1 MNMLRPP
8 ASEPPNKRAA
18 PSSGRMRTTDVWLVP
33 ERRVHHMADLEEA
46 RAVIRG
52 IYSESML
59 EPSRGLAF
67 SCELKVITCGSIH
80 IVHGTWPTGGRFTIP
95 QILGRY
101 LITGALRGNVH
112 GIHANEPYVLEPERL
127 SAVLSPERPVTLE
140 SSPAYQ
146 GRSVVIERATLES
159 HFTAL
164 TGRELRGP
172 LVFDVALDLTSVA
185 GVGSILKLFAEGLE
199 LPSISSFLVASLR
212 DALLT
217 ALLTGTRHSA
227 SSLLEAPPRRA
238 APASV
243 RRAEEFIQAHAGE
256 PISLADIVAAA
267 GVPERSL
274 RAAFIAARGMPPGAF
289 LRRRRFEIA
298 RQTLLAGAPGT
309 TVAGVVASLGFVSG
323 GRFSVE
329 YKKLFA
335 ESPSDTLAASRGPAG
350 PTTKRSL

>member
-1 MNMLRPP
+1 
-8 ASEPPNKRAA
+8 
-18 PSSGRMRTTDVWLVP
+18 MRKTDVWLVP

-46 RAVIRG
+46 RAVFSG
-52 IYSESML
+52 IYSESKL

-80 IVHGTWPTGGRFTIP
+80 FVHGIWPTGGRCTIP
-95 QILGRY
+95 RVLGRY
-101 LITGALRGNVH
+101 LITGALH
-112 GIHANEPYVLEPERL
+112 GKAHGLHANEPYELEPERR

-140 SSPAYQ
+140 CPPAYQ
-146 GRSVVIERATLES
+146 GRSVALERATLES

-185 GVGSILKLFAEGLE
+185 GVGPILKLFAEGLE

-243 RRAEEFIQAHAGE
+243 RRAEEFIEAHAGE
-256 PISLADIVAAA
+256 PISLADIVAAV

-298 RQTLLAGAPGT
+298 RQRLLAGAPGT

-329 YKKLFA
+329 YKKLFD

-350 PTTKRSL
+350 PTTKRSPSAR

>member
-8 ASEPPNKRAA
+8 AS
-18 PSSGRMRTTDVWLVP
+18 GLMRKTDVWLVP

-46 RAVIRG
+46 RAVFSG
-52 IYSESML
+52 IYSESKL

-67 SCELKVITCGSIH
+67 SCELKVITCGSLR
-80 IVHGTWPTGGRFTIP
+80 IVHGSWPTGGRCTIP
-95 QILGRY
+95 QVLGRY
-101 LITGALRGNVH
+101 LITGALRGMAH
-112 GIHANEPYVLEPERL
+112 GLHANESYELEPERR

-140 SSPAYQ
+140 CPLAYQ
-146 GRSVVIERATLES
+146 GRSVAIDRATLES

-172 LVFDVALDLTSVA
+172 LVFDVAMGLTSVA
-185 GVGSILKLFAEGLE
+185 GVGPILKLFAEGLE
-199 LPSISSFLVASLR
+199 QPSISSFLVASLR

-243 RRAEEFIQAHAGE
+243 RRAEEFIEAHAGE

-267 GVPERSL
+267 GVSERSL
-274 RAAFIAARGMPPGAF
+274 RAAFIAARGMAPGAF

-298 RQTLLAGAPGT
+298 RQRLLAGAPGT
-309 TVAGVVASLGFVSG
+309 TVASVVASLGFVSG

-329 YKKLFA
+329 
-335 ESPSDTLAASRGPAG
+335 
-350 PTTKRSL
+350 

>member
-1 MNMLRPP
+1 M
-8 ASEPPNKRAA
+8 
-18 PSSGRMRTTDVWLVP
+18 TDVWLVP

-46 RAVIRG
+46 RAVISG
-52 IYSESML
+52 IYSESKL
-59 EPSRGLAF
+59 EPLRGLAF
-67 SCELKVITCGSIH
+67 SCELKVVTCGSIRL
-80 IVHGTWPTGGRFTIP
+80 IHGTWPTGGRCTIP
-95 QILGRY
+95 QVLGRY
-101 LITGALRGNVH
+101 IITGALH
-112 GIHANEPYVLEPERL
+112 GKAHGLHANEPYELEPERR
-127 SAVLSPERPVTLE
+127 SAILSPDRPVTLE
-140 SSPAYQ
+140 CPPAYQ
-146 GRSVVIERATLES
+146 GRSVAIERATLES

-172 LVFDVALDLTSVA
+172 LVFEVALDLTSIA
-185 GVGSILKLFAEGLE
+185 GVGPILKLFAEGLE
-199 LPSISSFLVASLR
+199 PPSISSFLVASLR

-227 SSLLEAPPRRA
+227 SSILDDPPRRA

-243 RRAEEFIQAHAGE
+243 RRAEEFIEAHAGE

-298 RQTLLAGAPGT
+298 RQTLLAGEPGT

-329 YKKLFA
+329 YKKLFG

-350 PTTKRSL
+350 LMTKRSPRAR

>member
-1 MNMLRPP
+1 
-8 ASEPPNKRAA
+8 
-18 PSSGRMRTTDVWLVP
+18 MRKTDVWLVP

-46 RAVIRG
+46 CAVFSG
-52 IYSESML
+52 IYSESKL

-80 IVHGTWPTGGRFTIP
+80 FVHGIWPTGGRCTIP
-95 QILGRY
+95 RVLGRY
-101 LITGALRGNVH
+101 IITGALRGKAH
-112 GIHANEPYVLEPERL
+112 GFHANEPYELEPERR

-140 SSPAYQ
+140 CPPGYQ
-146 GRSVVIERATLES
+146 GRSVALDRAALES

-185 GVGSILKLFAEGLE
+185 GVGPILKLFAEGLE
-199 LPSISSFLVASLR
+199 LPSISAFLVASLR

-227 SSLLEAPPRRA
+227 SSCLEASPRRA
-238 APASV
+238 APACV
-243 RRAEEFIQAHAGE
+243 RRAEEFIEAHAGE
-256 PISLADIVAAA
+256 PIALADIVAAA

-274 RAAFIAARGMPPGAF
+274 RAAFIAARGMPPVAF

-309 TVAGVVASLGFVSG
+309 TVTGVVASLGFVSG

-350 PTTKRSL
+350 PTTKRSRRER